1 MVRCN
6 PIDNF
11 FLIIKYTYYRKNSK
25 MTATHTQ
32 KQKQNESRTQNHYNN
47 R

>member
-25 MTATHTQ
+25 NDCNTHSKT
-32 KQKQNESRTQNHYNN
+32 KTK
-47 R
+47 